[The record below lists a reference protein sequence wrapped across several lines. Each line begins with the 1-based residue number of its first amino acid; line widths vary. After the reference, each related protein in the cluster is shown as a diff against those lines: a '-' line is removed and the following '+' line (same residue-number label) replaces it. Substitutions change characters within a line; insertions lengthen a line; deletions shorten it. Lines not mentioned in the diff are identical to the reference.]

1 MYNLFQTKENALRR
15 TLFRLFFVLKVRNGG
30 KFIFHLLNLDNNCA
44 IITLCLRKEVTCLNK
59 ELLLL
64 LLKLAAGCV
73 VIMTFIVIAC
83 LITPKIARFIEKRH
97 PELESRCRSV
107 GLSLESYISKLSQ
120 WLFTKGRHCTDP
132 YRIISGW
139 LDNDSKRKTAAKPKE
154 KQGCDLSWYDDY
166 AMNFDL
172 SKFF

>member
-44 IITLCLRKEVTCLNK
+44 IITLYLRKEVTCLNK

-97 PELESRCRSV
+97 PELA
-107 GLSLESYISKLSQ
+107 GKDTNQ
-120 WLFTKGRHCTDP
+120 KGGGEDKGKYTEENK
-132 YRIISGW
+132 G
-139 LDNDSKRKTAAKPKE
+139 KGQFE
-154 KQGCDLSWYDDY
+154 K
-166 AMNFDL
+166 
-172 SKFF
+172 